1 MDMGEGSSNS
11 LVNLGDLSKPA
22 TVLIKKI
29 SDAIGGI
36 ARPGQI
42 RRVAKA
48 EADAEIIKAEAR
60 VKITDIEERALIRMV
75 REEGQKQENIENITA
90 KAIPHLSQDA
100 KPENV
105 EKDWLTNFFDRC
117 RLTSD
122 EQMQEL
128 WASILS
134 GEANKPGAFS
144 KRTIE
149 IVSTLSKKDAD
160 LFTKLCTFAWM
171 IGKVTPVILD
181 SQNAIYN
188 SAGINFNSLL
198 HLEDIGLVKFEN
210 LSGFIRK
217 VPDKYVSI
225 FYYGRPLTIEFPDN
239 KPHIELGKVL
249 LTQAGQELASICGSA
264 QSDDYYSYVISEWQ
278 KNGYIMSSPILAKA
292 VA

>member
-1 MDMGEGSSNS
+1 MGEGGSNS
-11 LVNLGDLSKPA
+11 IINLGDLSKPA
-22 TVLIKKI
+22 TVLIEKI

-42 RRVAKA
+42 RRIAKA
-48 EADAEIIKAEAR
+48 EADADLIKAEAR
-60 VKITDIEERALIRMV
+60 VKITELEERALIRMV

-90 KAIPHLSQDA
+90 RAIPHLSQDA

-105 EKDWLTNFFDRC
+105 QRDWLTNFFDRC

-149 IVSTLSKKDAD
+149 IVSTLSKQDAD

-171 IGKVTPVILD
+171 IGNVTPVILD

-188 SAGINFNSLL
+188 NAGINFNSLL
-198 HLEDIGLVKFEN
+198 HLEDIGLVKFQN

-217 VPDKYVSI
+217 VSDKYVSI
-225 FYYGRPLTIEFPDN
+225 FYYGRPLTIEFPDD
-239 KPHIELGKVL
+239 KPHIEIGKVL
-249 LTQAGQELASICGSA
+249 LTQAGQELASICSSA
-264 QSDDYYSYVISEWQ
+264 QSEDYYSYVISEWQ
-278 KNGYIMSSPILAKA
+278 KGGYILSSPILKKKA
-292 VA
+292 A